1 MDFERA
7 ALEILLRK
15 IPFDSVSLISARNEN
30 HYKGVQEEM
39 FLQAARW
46 YLPDSTEDENRQLYE
61 WVKGKLGRQ
70 DKWGIYSLILDAAEN
85 FLEIRED
92 GIYYKDRNWTVKSQ
106 FFHWKEL
113 AAGLGQEIF
122 MMALLAAELSAVSEA
137 RGCFSDCL
145 RALFPQIGSENLRG
159 LLGKDGGKGLAE
171 NHFHLK
177 GSFPVFLLNWVC
189 LMNHVGDGNDFFHR
203 MKEYRGEER
212 PVKRQG
218 EPGGPEIDL
227 FHASIAAAS
236 YRLRL
241 YEVYSHIPR
250 ERLLPVLHGEEMDE
264 AKLGALQNRIE
275 YYMGLMEP
283 KWDGKRQRWIT
294 SPDYAL
300 GDQWEACHD
309 RNEVAVVG
317 ERYFLFRC
325 FREIL
330 SGEGSFD
337 DEERNLFY
345 RYLLISFYIRAE
357 LIQVNRLRGFGNF
370 AAYQSR
376 KEDVIDC
383 YPEYQRHVVR
393 LTACSLRGQQNL
405 SSLEMRISPKNRAYQ
420 TLNRIAEYE
429 REIGETKE
437 GPERKEAKAF
447 RSEKENGEYFYV
459 LHFPKKQEK
468 RVEFAPRN
476 HKLRRKMER
485 QTEEQKRLILF
496 EQSNYRFGGVLPRV
510 RGYDT
515 CSGEIGCRPEV
526 FAWSYRNI
534 QAFARE
540 NQVDWIHWTYHVG
553 EDFLDLV
560 DGLRAVDEAARF
572 CQLPPGS
579 RLGHGM
585 ALGIDAARYYQM
597 KQYKI
602 LLPAQDLL
610 DNIAWTLGFCEE
622 YGIVIPS
629 GPRKKL
635 ELRFDGLLEKIYG
648 VKQDRMLFAK
658 PLPAAGK
665 NRAEREAAATAVGH
679 GNSSGKWHP
688 YYEAWKLRGDRPE
701 LYLEYEEPVYAPL
714 FEEALRGGLE
724 EIRGEQVCRD
734 YYRAYHFDSQAR
746 EKGEKPEPFAVDR
759 AYVELI
765 GRMQEELRYQLTEKG
780 IGIECNPTSNYKI
793 GPFSRFDEHPMLRMY
808 GKNLEEGAASRM
820 CISINTDDMGVF
832 QTSLETEYAA
842 MYVAL
847 RKSRDESGKLKYPK
861 EAVLKWLED
870 VKEFGRK
877 QSFGWTDK
885 NEI

>member
-7 ALEILLRK
+7 VLEILLRK
-15 IPFDSVSLISARNEN
+15 IPYASVSLTDSRDGN
-30 HYKGVQEEM
+30 HYRSVQEEM

-46 YLPDSTEDENRQLYE
+46 HLPDSTEDENRQLYA
-61 WVKGKLGRQ
+61 WAKGKLNREDGL
-70 DKWGIYSLILDAAEN
+70 GIYGLILETAQK
-85 FLEIRED
+85 FLALRED
-92 GIYYKDRNWTVKSQ
+92 GIYYKDQNWTVRSQ

-113 AAGLGQEIF
+113 AASLGQEVF
-122 MMALLAAELSAVSEA
+122 MMALLAEELPAGSEA
-137 RGCFSDCL
+137 QEGFDACL
-145 RALFPQIGSENLRG
+145 CALFPRIVSENLRG
-159 LLGKDGGKGLAE
+159 LLGKDGGNGLAE

-212 PVKRQG
+212 PAGRQSKAG
-218 EPGGPEIDL
+218 PGRPETDL
-227 FHASIAAAS
+227 FYASVAAAS
-236 YRLRL
+236 YRLHL
-241 YEVYSHIPR
+241 YEVYSHIPKAQR
-250 ERLLPVLHGEEMDE
+250 VPVLHGEEMDE
-264 AKLGALQNRIE
+264 AGLGALQNRIE
-275 YYMGLMEP
+275 YYRGLMEP
-283 KWDGKRQRWIT
+283 KWDGKRLRWT
-294 SPDYAL
+294 AGPDYAL
-300 GDQWEACHD
+300 DDRWEACYGRD
-309 RNEVAVVG
+309 EVSVAG
-317 ERYFLFRC
+317 ERCFLFRC

-330 SGEGSFD
+330 SGEGSFG
-337 DEERNLFY
+337 DEEKNLFY

-383 YPEYQRHVVR
+383 YPEYGQHVIR
-393 LTACSLRGQQNL
+393 LTACSLRRQQNL
-405 SSLEMRISPKNRAYQ
+405 SSLEMRISPKSRAYE
-420 TLNRIAEYE
+420 TLNQIAGYQK
-429 REIGETKE
+429 EIGE
-437 GPERKEAKAF
+437 A
-447 RSEKENGEYFYV
+447 EKEDQEDGAYFYV
-459 LHFPKKQEK
+459 LHFPKKEEK
-468 RVEFAPRN
+468 RREFAPRN
-476 HKLRRKMER
+476 HKLRKKMER
-485 QTEEQKRLILF
+485 QTEEQKRLLLF
-496 EQSNYRFGGVLPRV
+496 EQSNYRFGGVIPQV

-526 FAWSYRNI
+526 FAWPYRSI

-560 DGLRAVDEAARF
+560 DGLRAVDEAVRF

-585 ALGIDAARYYQM
+585 ALGIDAAHYYQM
-597 KQYKI
+597 KQHKI
-602 LLPAQDLL
+602 LIPGQDLL
-610 DNIAWTLGFCEE
+610 DNLAWTLGFCQE
-622 YGIVIPS
+622 YGIVVKPWL
-629 GPRKKL
+629 RKKL
-635 ELRFDGLLEKIYG
+635 EIRFYGLLEEIYG
-648 VKQDRMLFAK
+648 IRQGRK
-658 PLPAAGK
+658 PERTSAPGPLRGSGE
-665 NRAEREAAATAVGH
+665 NQAEWEAAATKIGSRESREEWQV
-679 GNSSGKWHP
+679 

-714 FEEALRGGLE
+714 FEEGLQEGLE
-724 EIRGEQVCRD
+724 GIRGIRACRD
-734 YYRAYHFDSQAR
+734 YYRRYHFDGRVR
-746 EKGEKPEPFAVDR
+746 EKGEEPEPFTVDQ

-765 GRMQEELRYQLTEKG
+765 GRMQEELRYQLTEQR

-820 CISINTDDMGVF
+820 SISINTDDMGVF

-847 RKSRDESGKLKYPK
+847 RKSRDESGRLKYPK

-870 VKEFGRK
+870 VKGFGRRQAFRWPK
-877 QSFGWTDK
+877 
-885 NEI
+885 E